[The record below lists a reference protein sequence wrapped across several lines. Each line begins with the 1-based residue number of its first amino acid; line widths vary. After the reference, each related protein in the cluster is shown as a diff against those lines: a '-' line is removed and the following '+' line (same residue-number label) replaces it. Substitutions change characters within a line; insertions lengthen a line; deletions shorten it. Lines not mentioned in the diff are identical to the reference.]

1 VGPLTADMVR
11 SLAARKSTT
20 GPIVSLYLDVD
31 GQRHIRARDYE
42 HELDRMLREV
52 RERGGGAEAAEAD
65 LRRVEA
71 FVKAGIDRSRTRGI
85 AVFASSAD
93 ALFETV
99 ELAVGV
105 RNHLAVDH
113 IVHIRQLEGLLERY
127 RRYGVLLIDR
137 QRARLMVFRAGE
149 VHDRSELFDE
159 LPRHDDDGGGWDRD
173 HVRDHAE
180 AQAQHHLRRAAQAA
194 FSLHQERPFDHLV
207 LSGPEAAVNDVER
220 ELLRRISGGD
230 RDAFRDLYLRYHRRL
245 ARFLTR
251 LTHARE
257 DAEEI
262 INDTLWIVWQR
273 AGDFRNASRVSTW
286 IMGIA
291 YRRALKLFRRAA
303 THARAMT
310 LEIAE
315 GEPTASDALEAAFDR
330 RLLERGLAQLPLEQR
345 LVLEFTYYLDHSC
358 EEIADIMEC
367 PVNTVKTRMFYA
379 KKKLQEV
386 LEQRGLSGEM
396 P

>member
-220 ELLRRISGGD
+220 ELHSYLRERIVARLHLPVTSSD
-230 RDAFRDLYLRYHRRL
+230 DELRAAVAAVEADVERARADTVVSRLRDAIGVAGAGLIGLPGSSDPAPIGSGAGSGVAGLGGVLQALGEHRVEVLVVSEGYATAGWSCPGCGRL
-245 ARFLTR
+245 AAVGPHCTQCEGSMERV
-251 LTHARE
+251 E
-257 DAEEI
+257 DVVEEA
-262 INDTLWIVWQR
+262 VEM
-273 AGDFRNASRVSTW
+273 A
-286 IMGIA
+286 
-291 YRRALKLFRRAA
+291 
-303 THARAMT
+303 
-310 LEIAE
+310 
-315 GEPTASDALEAAFDR
+315 
-330 RLLERGLAQLPLEQR
+330 LAQSCR
-345 LVLEFTYYLDHSC
+345 LAVCAGNADLDVLGRIGALLRF
-358 EEIADIMEC
+358 
-367 PVNTVKTRMFYA
+367 
-379 KKKLQEV
+379 
-386 LEQRGLSGEM
+386 
-396 P
+396 